1 MKNFDE
7 NELIDKAMAGRLDAK
22 ERKLWESLLAE
33 RPDLQAE
40 IEIGQV
46 LRRMP
51 RPPAVSSNFTALVMR
66 EIGRSHSTRAA
77 SWSFSW
83 LTWPRLVR
91 ASGVAVVALG
101 IGFQVVHQ
109 NKVDQQRQVTQT
121 MRSFAGGLN
130 AVATTPGVQPEQL
143 ISLAQ
148 DFDAIRNLPAAS
160 DVDNELLAALRTT
173 E

>member
-7 NELIDKAMAGRLDAK
+7 NELIDKAMTGRLDAR
-22 ERKLWESLLAE
+22 ERELWEALLAE
-33 RPDLQAE
+33 RPELQAE
-40 IEIGQV
+40 IEIGHA
-46 LRRMP
+46 LRKIP
-51 RPPAVSSNFTALVMR
+51 QPPAVSSNFTALVMQEVR
-66 EIGRSHSTRAA
+66 RSHSTRAV

-101 IGFQVVHQ
+101 IGLQVIHQ
-109 NKVDQQRQVTQT
+109 SKVDKQQKVLQT
-121 MRSFAGGLN
+121 MRSFAGGVN
-130 AVATTPGVQPEQL
+130 AVAPGQGVQPEQL

-148 DFDAIRNLPAAS
+148 DFEAIRNLPAAS
-160 DVDNELLAALRTT
+160 DVDIELLAALRTT